1 MDIQVVPF
9 DPRTA
14 SPEEW
19 RRFHVYRRAHQMETE
34 PEDPVF
40 DDETI
45 ERMERHSNVQWDWR
59 RLVVL
64 DRDRPD
70 VTIGEV
76 TLEFSRPGT
85 PTHEENAHI
94 AHAWIGLLKPYR
106 RQAVATRL
114 LPKVVELAREQG
126 RTILQSWCEEPD
138 GKAFAAAIGAK
149 VVQQRRENR
158 LKLDKVDWAM
168 VERWAK
174 DGPGRSPGTK
184 LRWFVDRIDDD
195 VIERY
200 SKVYTE
206 AMNQQPFDAA
216 AHGDWISTPE
226 SIRDGEKR
234 NAEIGARKITAVT
247 VEPDGDISGLTEV
260 THTPDSKWIGWQGL
274 TGVRDVHRGRGL
286 GKWLKAEMLLRVRR
300 DFPEVRVVST
310 GNASSNEAMLSIN
323 ERLGFRTHKEPV
335 IVEMT
340 REALE
345 GYVRDHTGHRAR

>member
-19 RRFHVYRRAHQMETE
+19 RRFHVYRRAHQMETD

-70 VTIGEV
+70 VTMGEV

-85 PTHEENAHI
+85 PTHEQNAHI

-106 RQAVATRL
+106 RQAVGSRL

-126 RTILQSWCEEPD
+126 RTILQSWAEEPD

-149 VVQQRRENR
+149 TVQRRRHNR
-158 LKLDKVDWAM
+158 LRFDAVDWAM
-168 VERWAK
+168 VERWAAE
-174 DGPGRSPGTK
+174 GPQRNPHTT
-184 LRWFVDRIDDD
+184 LRWFKDRIDDD
-195 VIERY
+195 VLEKY
-200 SKVYTE
+200 CALYTE
-206 AMNQQPFDAA
+206 VFNMQPFEDA
-216 AHGDWISTPE
+216 D
-226 SIRDGEKR
+226 RGEF
-234 NAEIGARKITAVT
+234 IF
-247 VEPDGDISGLTEV
+247 S
-260 THTPDSKWIGWQGL
+260 
-274 TGVRDVHRGRGL
+274 
-286 GKWLKAEMLLRVRR
+286 RV
-300 DFPEVRVVST
+300 DME
-310 GNASSNEAMLSIN
+310 E
-323 ERLGFRTHKEPV
+323 
-335 IVEMT
+335 
-340 REALE
+340 
-345 GYVRDHTGHRAR
+345 